1 MEPQRTER
9 IATAELRILTM
20 ERSIEKI
27 GEAVMELKDVS
38 IRQQYVAEEISHLN
52 KRIDVMT
59 QKMEQR
65 LENNEDK
72 TDKNTSSIAK
82 FNTAVVTA
90 IFLFGGIQGM
100 VSYFWVK
107 NDSALETV
115 VNKIVDID
123 KRVSLVEKRDSK

>member
-1 MEPQRTER
+1 MQQPTER
-9 IATAELRILTM
+9 IATAELRIQTI
-20 ERSIEKI
+20 EHSIEKI

-38 IRQQYVAEEISHLN
+38 IRQQYVAEELSNVN
-52 KRIDVMT
+52 KRIDIMT
-59 QKMEQR
+59 HKMEQR

-90 IFLFGGIQGM
+90 IFLFGSIQGM

-123 KRVSLVEKRDSK
+123 KRVSLVEKRNSK